1 MKPKIVN
8 PDQLPPL
15 RNTDPILKFVE
26 YHAIK
31 RFFANGCDVLMQQ
44 GYPELF
50 ARLPDLDFDFILVD
64 EDDYRHRAM
73 ELLRNA
79 AFDNTVPAFAL
90 ASVHRFLDS
99 EGDIVPDRGDD
110 EVIES
115 PETVKSSSKITAPQ
129 LRKIRKDQK
138 SIARENFQR
147 KRLGNDALVSKD
159 LYSRAREAVSALLDK
174 GGNREDVRRL
184 YHDLVATEDL
194 TESQRNTLLN
204 EIMLPHFYKLNVKN
218 RLVFD
223 LLDQPSAK
231 NKTILYFW
239 FQLSRKFEVG
249 VEFPLSDGEITRL
262 AKCSYADVSKYKE
275 AMRTHG
281 ILKLV
286 NKGVK
291 GANSKKASTYR
302 LLVKAEF

>member
-1 MKPKIVN
+1 MKPKIVS

-79 AFDNTVPAFAL
+79 AFDNTVPPIAL

-99 EGDIVPDRGDD
+99 EGDIVPDRSDD

-115 PETVKSSSKITAPQ
+115 PETVKSSSKITA
-129 LRKIRKDQK
+129 R
-138 SIARENFQR
+138 NYG
-147 KRLGNDALVSKD
+147 RLGEIKRVLRVRTFSANALAMMH
-159 LYSRAREAVSALLDK
+159 LYQRI
-174 GGNREDVRRL
+174 
-184 YHDLVATEDL
+184 YTTEP
-194 TESQRNTLLN
+194 EKPCQR
-204 EIMLPHFYKLNVKN
+204 
-218 RLVFD
+218 
-223 LLDQPSAK
+223 
-231 NKTILYFW
+231 
-239 FQLSRKFEVG
+239 
-249 VEFPLSDGEITRL
+249 
-262 AKCSYADVSKYKE
+262 C
-275 AMRTHG
+275 
-281 ILKLV
+281 
-286 NKGVK
+286 
-291 GANSKKASTYR
+291 
-302 LLVKAEF
+302 

>member
-1 MKPKIVN
+1 M
-8 PDQLPPL
+8 
-15 RNTDPILKFVE
+15 E

-31 RFFANGCDVLMQQ
+31 RFFANDCDELMQQ
-44 GYPELF
+44 GYPELSVS
-50 ARLPDLDFDFILVD
+50 LPDLEFDFILLD

-73 ELLRNA
+73 EMLRST

-99 EGDIVPDRGDD
+99 DGDIVPDRGDD

-115 PETVKSSSKITAPQ
+115 HEPVESSSKITAPQ

-138 SIARENFQR
+138 SIARENYQR

-159 LYSRAREAVSALLDK
+159 LYIRARSAVSALLVK
-174 GGNREDVRRL
+174 GGNREGVWGL
-184 YHDLVATEDL
+184 HDELVADEDL
-194 TESQRNTLLN
+194 TEPQRNTLLN
-204 EIMLPHFYKLNVKN
+204 EIMLPYFDKLNVKN
-218 RLVFD
+218 KLVFD
-223 LLDQPSAK
+223 LLDQPSTK

-249 VEFPLSDGEITRL
+249 VEFPLSDGEITKL

-275 AMRTHG
+275 AMNKLG
-281 ILKLV
+281 ILKRV
-286 NKGVK
+286 NKGLK
-291 GANSKKASTYR
+291 GTNSKKASTYR